1 MDDRGRIVLPASVR
15 KALEVRSGDR
25 LILTVEPEGDV
36 RLVSMRK
43 QVERCEGLFA
53 TLARPG
59 RLASE
64 ELVAERR
71 REAAGE

>member
-1 MDDRGRIVLPASVR
+1 MSYNYGILVDDRGRIVLPASVR

-25 LILTVEPEGDV
+25 LILTVEPEGDM

-53 TLARPG
+53 TLAG
-59 RLASE
+59 LAG
-64 ELVAERR
+64 LPPRNW
-71 REAAGE
+71 